1 MKEPRSLEVQ
11 WKRAIQW
18 FIVNSLDDMTQEE
31 IEAWL
36 REEISLAPVI
46 EEPLKALSQHRDDI
60 LRDLYQMSPPEVLD
74 RFIEEHPQ
82 IVFSDKDRAIV
93 RIGKELEA
101 IKSFLV
107 TL

>member
-1 MKEPRSLEVQ
+1 LEVQ

-18 FIVNSLDDMTQEE
+18 FIINSLDDMNQEE

-36 REEISLAPVI
+36 RDEISLAPVI
-46 EEPLKALSQHRDDI
+46 EEPLKAISQHRDDI
-60 LRDLYQMSPPEVLD
+60 LRDMYQMSPAEILD
-74 RFIEEHPQ
+74 RFMEEHPQ
-82 IVFSDKDRAIV
+82 IVFSDKDKAIV

-101 IKSFLV
+101 IKAFLM